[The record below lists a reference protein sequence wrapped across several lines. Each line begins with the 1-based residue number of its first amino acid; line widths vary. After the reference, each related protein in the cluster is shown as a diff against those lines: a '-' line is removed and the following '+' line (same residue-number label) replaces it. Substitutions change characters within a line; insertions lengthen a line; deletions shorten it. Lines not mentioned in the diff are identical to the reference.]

1 MEERKIIRMQIL
13 KYIKNKILKI
23 IIVNYR
29 YFISGGPERY
39 LFNVKDL
46 LEKNGHEVIPFS
58 IKNKR
63 NKPSQYEN
71 YFLNPIG
78 EDNEVYFSE
87 YKKTNVV
94 TILKSFSRMFYSF
107 EARKKLNA
115 LIKAVNPDLIYVLHY
130 QNKISASIFDAA
142 AKNRIPVIHRI
153 SDFGQICANALFFRP
168 AQKDICERC
177 LTGSKFNA
185 ISNKCVYDSY
195 VYSTIKV
202 AALKFQEII
211 GITKKVQA
219 FVVPSKFTIEKLRAH
234 GFPQE
239 SLHHIPSFFNFQTI
253 SAELPITYEPF
264 ALYIGRIEPEKGLL
278 TLVKSF
284 ENTEFNLKIIGFSI
298 SGFDEELKDYLR
310 DKNHHIEFLGRK
322 GFDEIQIYLS
332 KCSFTVVP
340 SEWYD
345 NFPNTILESFA
356 FKKCTVATNTGSLK
370 ELVIDHE
377 TGLLFEIKDIRD
389 LKSKIAYLF
398 GNKTICKELGKNAF
412 NMLNNEYSA
421 QEHYTKLNNLF
432 KNVIENYQSVKKIA

>member
-1 MEERKIIRMQIL
+1 M
-13 KYIKNKILKI
+13 KI
-23 IIVNYR
+23 IIINYR

-46 LEKNGHEVIPFS
+46 LEMNGHEIIPFS
-58 IKNKR
+58 IKNKQ
-63 NKPSQYEN
+63 NQQTEYEN
-71 YFLNPIG
+71 YFLDPIG
-78 EDNEVYFSE
+78 ENNEVYFSE
-87 YKKTNVV
+87 YKKSNLV
-94 TILKSFSRMFYSF
+94 TVLKSFSRMFYSL
-107 EARKKLNA
+107 EAKQKLDS

-153 SDFGQICANALFFRP
+153 SDFGQICANALFYRP
-168 AQKDICERC
+168 QKKDICERC

-195 VYSTIKV
+195 IYSSIKV
-202 AALKFQEII
+202 ASLKFQEII
-211 GITKKVQA
+211 RITKKVQA
-219 FVVPSKFTIEKLRAH
+219 FIVPSKFTLGKLKAH
-234 GFPQE
+234 GFPQQ
-239 SLHHIPSFFNFQTI
+239 SLFHIPSFFNFKAVSTDL
-253 SAELPITYEPF
+253 EITYEPF

-278 TLVKSF
+278 TLVKAF

-298 SGFDEELKDYLR
+298 SGFDEELKDYLK

-356 FKKCTVATNTGSLK
+356 FKKCAIATDTGSLK
-370 ELVIDHE
+370 ELIVDNQ
-377 TGLLFEIKDIRD
+377 TGLLFRIKDIQD
-389 LKSKIAYLF
+389 LKSKIVYLF
-398 GNKTICKELGKNAF
+398 GNRTICQNLGVNAF
-412 NMLNNEYSA
+412 NMLNKEYSGR
-421 QEHYTKLNNLF
+421 EHYTKLINLF
-432 KNVIENYQSVKKIA
+432 RNVIENYQSVKKPIQ

>member
-1 MEERKIIRMQIL
+1 M
-13 KYIKNKILKI
+13 KI

-39 LFNVKDL
+39 LFNVTDL

-58 IKNKR
+58 IKSKL
-63 NKPSQYEN
+63 NKPSRYDN
-71 YFLNPIG
+71 YFIDPIA
-78 EDNEVYFSE
+78 ESDEVYFRE
-87 YKKTNVV
+87 YKKTDLK
-94 TILKSFSRMFYSF
+94 TIVRSFSRMFYSF
-107 EARKKLNA
+107 EAKKKLHI

-142 AKNRIPVIHRI
+142 VKNKVPVIHRI

-168 AQKDICERC
+168 RQKDICERC

-195 VYSTIKV
+195 VYSSIKV

-219 FVVPSKFTIEKLRAH
+219 FVVPSKFTIEKLKAY
-234 GFPQE
+234 GFPQQK
-239 SLHHIPSFFNFQTI
+239 LVHIPSFFNFQII
-253 SAELPITYEPF
+253 SKDLQIVYEPF

-298 SGFDEELKDYLR
+298 SGYDEELKDYLKG
-310 DKNHHIEFLGRK
+310 KNHHIEFLGRK
-322 GFDEIQIYLS
+322 GFDEIQLYLS
-332 KCSFTVVP
+332 KCSFTIVP

-356 FKKCTVATNTGSLK
+356 FKKCAVATNTGSLK
-370 ELVIDHE
+370 ELVIDNE
-377 TGLLFEIKDIRD
+377 TGLLFEIKDIAD

-398 GNKTICKELGKNAF
+398 YNTIICQELGENAF
-412 NMLNNEYSA
+412 NLLNNEYSA
-421 QEHYTKLNNLF
+421 HEHYIKLGNLF
-432 KNVIENYQSVKKIA
+432 SNVIKNYPARKKTYSGSVS

>member
-1 MEERKIIRMQIL
+1 M
-13 KYIKNKILKI
+13 KI

-29 YFISGGPERY
+29 YFISGGSERY
-39 LFNVKDL
+39 LFNVQDL
-46 LEKNGHEVIPFS
+46 LEKKGHEIIPFS
-58 IKNKR
+58 IKNKN

-71 YFLNPIG
+71 YFLDPIG

-87 YKKTNVV
+87 YKKTNVK

-107 EARKKLNA
+107 EAKKKLNR

-130 QNKISASIFDAA
+130 QNKISVSIFDAA
-142 AKNRIPVIHRI
+142 AKNGIPVIHRI
-153 SDFGQICANALFFRP
+153 SDFGQICANALFYRP
-168 AQKDICERC
+168 TQKDICERC

-195 VYSTIKV
+195 IYSSIKV
-202 AALKFQEII
+202 ASLKFQEII

-219 FVVPSKFTIEKLRAH
+219 FVVPSKFTIEKLKAH
-234 GFPQE
+234 GFPPQ
-239 SLHHIPSFFNFQTI
+239 SLVHIPSFFNFQII
-253 SAELPITYEPF
+253 SKEVQITYDPF

-298 SGFDEELKDYLR
+298 SGFDEELKNYLK

-322 GFDEIQIYLS
+322 AFDEIQIYLS
-332 KCSFTVVP
+332 NCSFTVVP

-356 FKKCTVATNTGSLK
+356 FKKCAVATNTGSLK
-370 ELVIDHE
+370 ELVIDNE
-377 TGLLFEIKDIRD
+377 TGLLFGIKDIQD
-389 LKSKIAYLF
+389 LKRKIAYLF
-398 GNKTICKELGKNAF
+398 GNETICQNLGKNAF
-412 NMLNNEYSA
+412 NMLNKEYSA
-421 QEHYTKLNNLF
+421 QEHYRKLNNLF
-432 KNVIENYQSVKKIA
+432 KTVIENYQTAKKII

>member
-1 MEERKIIRMQIL
+1 M
-13 KYIKNKILKI
+13 KI

-46 LEKNGHEVIPFS
+46 LEKNGHEIIPFS
-58 IKNKR
+58 IKNKS

-71 YFLNPIG
+71 YFLDPIG
-78 EDNEVYFSE
+78 EDNEVYFRE
-87 YKKTNVV
+87 YKKTNVK
-94 TILKSFSRMFYSF
+94 TIVKSFSRMFYSF
-107 EARKKLNA
+107 EAKKKLNR

-153 SDFGQICANALFFRP
+153 SDFGQICANALFYRP
-168 AQKDICERC
+168 GKKDICERC

-195 VYSTIKV
+195 IYSSIKV
-202 AALKFQEII
+202 ASLKFQEIV

-219 FVVPSKFTIEKLRAH
+219 FVVPSKFTLEKLRDY
-234 GFPQE
+234 GFPAE
-239 SLHHIPSFFNFQTI
+239 SLVHIPSFFNFQSI
-253 SAELPITYEPF
+253 SKELQITYEPF

-278 TLVKSF
+278 TMVKSF

-298 SGFDEELKDYLR
+298 SGFDEELKDYLK
-310 DKNHHIEFLGRK
+310 DKNHNIEFLGKK

-356 FKKCTVATNTGSLK
+356 FKKCAIATNTGSLK
-370 ELVIDHE
+370 ELVIDNE
-377 TGLLFEIKDIRD
+377 TGLLFR
-389 LKSKIAYLF
+389 
-398 GNKTICKELGKNAF
+398 N
-412 NMLNNEYSA
+412 
-421 QEHYTKLNNLF
+421 
-432 KNVIENYQSVKKIA
+432 